1 MRFVFSSIFPAL
13 YSNTNYWWEKE
24 HHMVKMLTYFTDKF
38 GDGIANSVFSITEE
52 DLVGYCK
59 QLLSGFIITIF
70 YSNKK
75 CISVPS
81 KKLHLAHWHKG
92 QDPSILSCQNTVFRK
107 WALICL
113 SSLILGRG
121 RWQFSRLTL
130 RKQPKRVTPI
140 LAENGIPTFW
150 KFSF

>member
-24 HHMVKMLTYFTDKF
+24 HMVKMLTYFTDKF

-70 YSNKK
+70 TPTRNAY
-75 CISVPS
+75 
-81 KKLHLAHWHKG
+81 
-92 QDPSILSCQNTVFRK
+92 Q
-107 WALICL
+107 
-113 SSLILGRG
+113 SLLKH
-121 RWQFSRLTL
+121 FT
-130 RKQPKRVTPI
+130 
-140 LAENGIPTFW
+140 
-150 KFSF
+150 